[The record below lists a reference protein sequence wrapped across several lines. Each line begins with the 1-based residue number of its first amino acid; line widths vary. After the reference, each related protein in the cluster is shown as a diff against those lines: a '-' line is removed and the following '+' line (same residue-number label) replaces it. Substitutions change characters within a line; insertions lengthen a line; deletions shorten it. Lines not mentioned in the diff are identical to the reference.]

1 MLSCELTLQFDCDSV
16 VMMHFVDDTTRLNL
30 RLLGYQIDS
39 RLRFLRTLHSSISFE
54 SRVIQRT
61 FQFIML
67 HVARFLLCYYL

>member
-54 SRVIQRT
+54 SSDSKNFSIYHAT
-61 FQFIML
+61 FS
-67 HVARFLLCYYL
+67 